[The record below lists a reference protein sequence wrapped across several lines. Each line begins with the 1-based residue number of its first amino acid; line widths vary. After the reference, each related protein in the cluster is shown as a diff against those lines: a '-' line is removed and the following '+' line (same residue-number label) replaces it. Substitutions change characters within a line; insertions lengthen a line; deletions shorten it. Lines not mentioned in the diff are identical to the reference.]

1 MGDQDPVQR
10 PTATARTPRRSTRS
24 HQAILDATTRL
35 LTEVGYTALTIE
47 GVAARAGVGKATVY
61 RWWPSKGALVIE
73 ALSAALPPPPV
84 TETGDLRHDLLTA
97 VRAVV
102 HTFARSPEG
111 AVIPALAADLIR
123 EPEMAEQFRDQMIR
137 PRRSAVV
144 EILRRA
150 ADRGELPPDVD
161 IGLLLDIYAGA
172 VFYRVLVSGEPVTD
186 LLAEQLVSLLI
197 DGKTPVKPSSTPVA
211 GGKAA
216 AKRRPRT
223 RRPASSAPP
232 PG

>member
-1 MGDQDPVQR
+1 MSDQDPIG
-10 PTATARTPRRSTRS
+10 PTAENPRVPRRSTRS
-24 HQAILDATTRL
+24 HRAILAATTQL
-35 LTEVGYTALTIE
+35 LGECGYTALTIE

-73 ALSAALPPPPV
+73 ALSSTASTPAV
-84 TETGDLRHDLLTA
+84 TETGDLRRDLLTA

-111 AVIPALAADLIR
+111 AVIPALAADLMR
-123 EPEMAEQFRDQMIR
+123 DPAMAEQFRDQMIR

-150 ADRGELPPDVD
+150 ADRGELPPDAD
-161 IGLLLDIYAGA
+161 IELLLDVYAGA

-186 LLAEQLVSLLI
+186 LLAEQLVGLLV
-197 DGKTPVKPSSTPVA
+197 DGKTPTKPSTSL
-211 GGKAA
+211 
-216 AKRRPRT
+216 RP
-223 RRPASSAPP
+223 
-232 PG
+232 